1 MGAQNLTESRGYA
14 SWLANNGV
22 GSPPGAPEY
31 DERAPWDESF
41 LNYGVRFSMASDMTG
56 PHLGKTQVV
65 SALAGRE
72 GLKSHATY
80 AASTLDAA
88 VSGVPLVG
96 DFMAAR
102 SGLRAARTG
111 KLGTFVGKEVL
122 EHTAISGADAA
133 DRHGMAHIVRKFQI
147 APHKGQPPTL
157 GHDETEQDVDLT
169 TPHQTD

>member
-1 MGAQNLTESRGYA
+1 MRISDWSSDVCSSDLGYA

-72 GLKSHATY
+72 GLKSHATD

-88 VSGVPLVG
+88 VPGVPLVG
-96 DFMAAR
+96 AFMDAR
-102 SGLRAARTG
+102 SGLRAARVGT
-111 KLGTFVGKEVL
+111 LGTLVGKDFR
-122 EHTAISGADAA
+122 EHT
-133 DRHGMAHIVRKFQI
+133 
-147 APHKGQPPTL
+147 
-157 GHDETEQDVDLT
+157 GHRGPVD
-169 TPHQTD
+169 